1 MLALFTPHTHARAR
15 TCSRARLR
23 RAASL
28 RSAVISCTAAA
39 ASVSSLRES
48 CAGVALRLQNGAL
61 CCKLVHYVAK
71 WCTTLQAGALRCGL
85 GRIACQCASPAPAA
99 HRTAFVYACVR
110 ACVCVHVCAS
120 VHAWVC
126 VRGCVGG
133 CVRGCV
139 CVRGYAPAALLP
151 AWQSTA
157 RCAAQASA
165 PAAQA
170 IRADHAST
178 IIVRVRVV
186 PCVCVSV
193 DRRGL
198 LLRLC
203 VCARARGCGH
213 VCACGR
219 ECVRSCARVWR
230 ASAAA
235 QRADRIPIA

>member
-1 MLALFTPHTHARAR
+1 MLH
-15 TCSRARLR
+15 C
-23 RAASL
+23 
-28 RSAVISCTAAA
+28 
-39 ASVSSLRES
+39 
-48 CAGVALRLQNGAL
+48 G
-61 CCKLVHYVAK
+61 CKMVHYVAS
-71 WCTTLQAGALRCGL
+71 WCTMLQAGALRCGL

-99 HRTAFVYACVR
+99 HRTAYVYACVCACMCVC
-110 ACVCVHVCAS
+110 ACVCLHVCAS
-120 VHAWVC
+120 MHEWVC
-126 VRGCVGG
+126 VRAWVGA
-133 CVRGCV
+133 CV

-165 PAAQA
+165 PAARA

-186 PCVCVSV
+186 RCVCVSA

-213 VCACGR
+213 VCACGH
-219 ECVRSCARVWR
+219 ECVRSCACVWR
-230 ASAAA
+230 AAAAA